1 MEDIESQLKSIFNVT
16 KLQRNKKL
24 FWYMKKVYV
33 DDVKK
38 DISFSSI
45 NNKKEDRCEI
55 INFHDD
61 DSLIFYRCFSYFKTE
76 SIALRKIYGD
86 GGYCFQYDDNIL
98 KKDTE
103 IVQIQIK
110 TGNKHFF
117 IENVPNLISTPFC
130 FVIYKDDEKKTL
142 LRATHKVSSID
153 NDKFNEILKS
163 ENYVFKEIGYSFEYE
178 IRMFV
183 KINIKILE
191 QKLKDLNQLETF
203 NKALK
208 EGNMYLILKYKN
220 DVAQKIIVSPFKEY
234 EEILKNCKTDKSYY
248 LDKVDRSIEHEKNI

>member
-76 SIALRKIYGD
+76 SIALWKIYGD
-86 GGYCFQYDDNIL
+86 GGYCFQYDDDL
-98 KKDTE
+98 KK
-103 IVQIQIK
+103 
-110 TGNKHFF
+110 
-117 IENVPNLISTPFC
+117 
-130 FVIYKDDEKKTL
+130 
-142 LRATHKVSSID
+142 
-153 NDKFNEILKS
+153 
-163 ENYVFKEIGYSFEYE
+163 
-178 IRMFV
+178 
-183 KINIKILE
+183 
-191 QKLKDLNQLETF
+191 
-203 NKALK
+203 
-208 EGNMYLILKYKN
+208 
-220 DVAQKIIVSPFKEY
+220 
-234 EEILKNCKTDKSYY
+234 
-248 LDKVDRSIEHEKNI
+248 